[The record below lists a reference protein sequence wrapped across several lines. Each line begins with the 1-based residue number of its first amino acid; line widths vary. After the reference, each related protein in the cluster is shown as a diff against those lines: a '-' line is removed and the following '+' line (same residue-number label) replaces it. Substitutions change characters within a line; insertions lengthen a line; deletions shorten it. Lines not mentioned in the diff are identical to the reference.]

1 MIAIVAS
8 RPGGPDVLEVRDIDI
23 PSPGP
28 NQVVIRVSAAG
39 LNRADIRHR
48 EGGHPPAPGVT
59 ETLGLEVSGEIVSV
73 GENVATWKVGDSVC
87 ALLGG
92 GGYAEYALAEDVH
105 VLPIPRG
112 MSLTDAGGIVE
123 VAATVWANIFRGE
136 LPPAGS
142 WILFHGGTSGI
153 GTFGTQLAVA
163 LGFRVATTCG
173 SRDKVNASLD
183 LGATL
188 SFDYTQQD
196 FARELN
202 TQGIEVSRV
211 LDHIGGP
218 YIAQDVS
225 VLALDGHIASIGNL
239 SGQDAIIDMA
249 SLMRVRGSLSSAS
262 LRARTREDKADI
274 LTDLRQ
280 VVWPLYESGL
290 IKPVTFATFG
300 LRDVR
305 DAHVLM
311 ESSAH
316 IGKILLLPHKALAPS
331 STVTG
336 PEKTPKLEGQG

>member
-39 LNRADIRHR
+39 LNRADIRQR

-59 ETLGLEVSGEIVSV
+59 ETLGLEVSGEIVAL
-73 GENVATWKVGDSVC
+73 GENVGSWKIGDSVC

-92 GGYAEYALAEDVH
+92 GGYAEYALAEDTH

-112 MSLTDAGGIVE
+112 MSVIDAGGIVE
-123 VAATVWANIFRGE
+123 VAATVWSNVFRGT

-153 GTFGTQLAVA
+153 GSFGTQLAVA
-163 LGFRVATTCG
+163 LGFKVVTTCG
-173 SRDKVNASLD
+173 SPEKVTASLG

-188 SFDYTQQD
+188 SIDYTTED
-196 FARELN
+196 FAHELK
-202 TQGIEVSRV
+202 TQGIVASRV

-218 YIAQDVS
+218 YIAQDIS
-225 VLALDGHIASIGNL
+225 VLAHDGQIASIGNM
-239 SGQDAIIDMA
+239 SGEDAVIDPA
-249 SLMRVRGSLSSAS
+249 ALMRVRGSLSAAS
-262 LRARTREDKADI
+262 LRARSREDKAEI
-274 LTDLRQ
+274 LSDLLRT
-280 VVWPLYESGL
+280 VWPLYESGD
-290 IKPVTFATFG
+290 ISPVTYKTFG
-300 LRDVR
+300 LRDAR
-305 DAHVLM
+305 DAHLLM

-316 IGKILLLPHKALAPS
+316 IGKILLLP
-331 STVTG
+331 
-336 PEKTPKLEGQG
+336 